1 VTYLELINKVLN
13 RLRQDT
19 IASLSDNGATIVGH
33 FVNQAKEEIEDMG
46 PWKALRSAQTVS
58 ASAGTASYAMGST
71 NERSY
76 VLRDP
81 RGVPQIYETTSGSK
95 GLIDLIDW
103 EEMRRLH
110 NLDESVVT
118 GQPIYAAIDRSAS
131 GLTIKFYPTPASSR
145 TYSVVCVVP
154 QAALAAVDTALT
166 IPSRP
171 VWMYAAALYALERG
185 EEGSGEPGSLMMQ
198 ARAVINDAV
207 LTDFGADNQTF
218 YAD

>member
-1 VTYLELINKVLN
+1 MTYLQLINKVLA

-19 IASLSDNGATIVGH
+19 VASLSDNGATLAGH

-46 PWKALRSAQTVS
+46 PWMALRAAQTVS
-58 ASAGTASYAMGST
+58 ASAGTASYLMSST

-76 VLRDP
+76 VVRDG
-81 RGVPQIYETTSGSK
+81 RGVPQIYETTAGSK
-95 GLIDLIDW
+95 NLIQLIEW

-110 NLDESVVT
+110 NLDESVVQA
-118 GQPIYAAIDRSAS
+118 QPIYAAIDRGAT

-145 TYSVVCVVP
+145 TYSVLCVVP
-154 QAALAAVDTALT
+154 QAELASISTSIT

-171 VWMYAAALYALERG
+171 VWMYAAALYAMERG
-185 EEGSGEPGSLMMQ
+185 EEMSGEPGSLMMQ
-198 ARAVINDAV
+198 ARSVINDFV